1 MTNIAVR
8 FGEVTQERRECM
20 ARKPLKG
27 IFPLMPLVL
36 KKNQELDLQG
46 LRDNIKAYEEAG
58 FDGYVAFGC
67 MGEFFATSE
76 KDFNDIVDA
85 AVDATGKIAC
95 IFGTMWHNSREC
107 LRRTKYAED
116 AGADGAMV
124 GAPYLIPCLE
134 EDVYEHF
141 RLVDDQV
148 EDIQIMAY
156 NNPFSF
162 HFNMTPKFWEKLL
175 KLESIKAVKESNGD
189 AFYRMSVIKQIGRKI
204 NVFSGA
210 EPWLLSDVLNGG
222 NSLVSLCGPATAKG
236 AKAYYQAC
244 IKRDFAKAVPLAH
257 ALFDMLL
264 ECTDYNEH
272 AWLKAAAEVGGHKAG
287 PPRSPYSPVSAE
299 IIANLKKSIKTVESL
314 A

>member
-1 MTNIAVR
+1 M
-8 FGEVTQERRECM
+8 G
-20 ARKPLKG
+20 RKTLKG

-36 KKNQELDLQG
+36 KKNQELDLEG
-46 LRDNIKAYEEAG
+46 LRENIAAYEEAG

-76 KDFNDIVDA
+76 KDFNEIVDA
-85 AVDATGKIAC
+85 AVDATEKIAC
-95 IFGTMWHNSREC
+95 VFGTMWHNAKEC

-141 RLVDDQV
+141 RLVDEQV
-148 EDIQIMAY
+148 EEIQVMAY

-162 HFNMTPKFWEKLL
+162 RFNMTPKFWERLL

-189 AFYRMSVIKQIGRKI
+189 AFYRMSVIKQIGHRI

-222 NSLVSLCGPATAKG
+222 NSLVSLCGPATSEG
-236 AKAYYQAC
+236 AIAYYKAC
-244 IKRDFAKAVPLAH
+244 MKRDFAKAVPLAH
-257 ALFDMLL
+257 ALFDMLAD
-264 ECTDYNEH
+264 CTDNNEH
-272 AWLKAAAEVGGHKAG
+272 AWLKAAAELGGHKAG
-287 PPRSPYSPVSAE
+287 PPRSPYAPISSE
-299 IIANLKKSIKTVESL
+299 IRERLKKYVEAVNAL

>member
-1 MTNIAVR
+1 MTR
-8 FGEVTQERRECM
+8 L
-20 ARKPLKG
+20 KPLKG

-46 LRDNIKAYEEAG
+46 LRDNVKAYEEAG
-58 FDGYVAFGC
+58 FDGFVALGC

-76 KDFNDIVDA
+76 KEFNEIVDVAVDA
-85 AVDATGKIAC
+85 AEKIAC
-95 IFGTMWHNSREC
+95 VFGTMWHNSKEC

-141 RLVDDQV
+141 RLVDEQV

-162 HFNMTPKFWEKLL
+162 RFNITPKLWKRLL
-175 KLESIKAVKESNGD
+175 KLKSIKALKESNGD
-189 AFYRMSVIKQIGRKI
+189 AFHRMYVLKQIGHRI

-210 EPWLLSDVLNGG
+210 EPWLVGDVLNGG
-222 NSLVSLCGPATAKG
+222 NSLVSLCGPATPKG
-236 AKAYYQAC
+236 AIAYYNAC
-244 IKRDFAKAVPLAH
+244 VKHDFGKAVPLAH
-257 ALFDMLL
+257 ALFDMLVD
-264 ECTDYNEH
+264 CTGNNEH
-272 AWLKAAAEVGGHKAG
+272 AWLKAAAEMGGHKAG
-287 PPRSPYSPVSAE
+287 PPRAPYFPVNDKIVAK
-299 IIANLKKSIKTVESL
+299 LKKSLRTVESF